1 MICDLVVKLRQDIAT
16 PGVGGRSVTPLLAP
30 AVLLGGSAATQPSIA
45 IRLEVLILV
54 SFDAKIVN
62 AIKSN
67 FPEDVVRIKAS
78 GWIDFKAEQAFA
90 PAECDDWSLVD
101 NVPKVCQ
108 CCQEKITSLI
118 LCLDYEKCNL
128 KANYWLTGEPNTK
141 GSLYIDLGCVVE
153 VLCCKVLDVV
163 ESNL

>member
-1 MICDLVVKLRQDIAT
+1 MICDIVVTLRQGIAT
-16 PGVGGRSVTPLLAP
+16 RGVGGRSVTPLLAR
-30 AVLLGGSAATQPSIA
+30 AVLLGGSAATQQPIA
-45 IRLEVLILV
+45 IRLIVLILV
-54 SFDAKIVN
+54 RFDAKIVN
-62 AIKSN
+62 AMKSN
-67 FPEDVVRIKAS
+67 FPEDVVRMKAS

-90 PAECDDWSLVD
+90 PAECDDWTLVD

-108 CCQEKITSLI
+108 CCQEK
-118 LCLDYEKCNL
+118 CLDYETCNL

-153 VLCCKVLDVV
+153 VLCCKALDVV

>member
-1 MICDLVVKLRQDIAT
+1 MCDIVVTLRQGIAT
-16 PGVGGRSVTPLLAP
+16 PGEGGHSVTPLPAP
-30 AVLLGGSAATQPSIA
+30 AVLLGGSAGTQQPIA

-67 FPEDVVRIKAS
+67 FPEDVVRMKAS
-78 GWIDFKAEQAFA
+78 GWIDFKADQAFA
-90 PAECDDWSLVD
+90 PAQCDDWSLVD

-108 CCQEKITSLI
+108 CCQEKITSSI
-118 LCLDYEKCNL
+118 SCLDYETFNL

>member
-30 AVLLGGSAATQPSIA
+30 AVLLGESAATQQAIA

-90 PAECDDWSLVD
+90 PALCDDWSLVD

-108 CCQEKITSLI
+108 CC
-118 LCLDYEKCNL
+118 
-128 KANYWLTGEPNTK
+128 
-141 GSLYIDLGCVVE
+141 
-153 VLCCKVLDVV
+153 
-163 ESNL
+163 

>member
-1 MICDLVVKLRQDIAT
+1 MICDIVVKLRQDIAT
-16 PGVGGRSVTPLLAP
+16 PGVGGHSVTPLLAR
-30 AVLLGGSAATQPSIA
+30 AVLLGGNAATLQPIA
-45 IRLEVLILV
+45 IRLIVLILV

-62 AIKSN
+62 AMKSN
-67 FPEDVVRIKAS
+67 FPEDVVRMKAS
-78 GWIDFKAEQAFA
+78 GWIDFKADQAFA
-90 PAECDDWSLVD
+90 PALCDDWSLVD

-108 CCQEKITSLI
+108 CCQEK
-118 LCLDYEKCNL
+118 CLDYETCNL

-153 VLCCKVLDVV
+153 VLCCKALDVV